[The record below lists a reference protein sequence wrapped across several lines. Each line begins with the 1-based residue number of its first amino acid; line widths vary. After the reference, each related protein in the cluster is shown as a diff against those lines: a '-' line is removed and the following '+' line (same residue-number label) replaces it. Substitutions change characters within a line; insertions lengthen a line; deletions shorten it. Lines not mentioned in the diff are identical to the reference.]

1 MVVTPI
7 DFEKLPPL
15 YNPSVILEMAS
26 AKPQPITKTISA
38 LDATNPNSLKTS
50 LDKSTLQSP
59 SPNKKEPVYSTPVA
73 LSMIGMNLVG
83 ESVLSGEYVNFLA
96 DTQTVRVPVNIAIQA
111 YEDVG
116 EPNRIVTLIIVA

>member
-1 MVVTPI
+1 MIIAPI
-7 DFEKLPPL
+7 DFERLPPL
-15 YNPSVILEMAS
+15 YNPSVTLEMAL
-26 AKPQPITKTISA
+26 AKPQSITKTVSA
-38 LDATNPNSLKTS
+38 LDAANPNNLKTA

-59 SPNKKEPVYSTPVA
+59 SPNEKEPVYSAPVA

-96 DTQTVRVPVNIAIQA
+96 DTQTVRVPVNIAIEA

-116 EPNRIVTLIIVA
+116 EPNRIATLIIVA